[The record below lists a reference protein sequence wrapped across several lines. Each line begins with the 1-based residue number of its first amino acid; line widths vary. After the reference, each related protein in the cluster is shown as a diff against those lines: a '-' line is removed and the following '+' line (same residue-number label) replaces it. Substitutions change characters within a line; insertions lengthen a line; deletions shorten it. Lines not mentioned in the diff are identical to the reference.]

1 MRTDAS
7 GFTAQKNTQ
16 EGRMTTALPPAG
28 WYDDPDRSGE
38 LRWWDGTTWTHAR
51 KLAEA
56 PPEDSWETPHGVAAR
71 SGHLEP
77 YPPAAFTAHAVPGEL
92 ATAGDR
98 FVAALLEGV
107 VVLAVFMAVSVVSS
121 VIGVAFQ
128 GLGDLLAS
136 VGTLVGFAL
145 VLISEI
151 MGEGRLGQSY
161 GRHLAG
167 IKVVSTG
174 DGRPIGSPAALGRTI
189 IRGLGAYV
197 FLLGVLWILWDP
209 QRQGWHDKA
218 VGSVVV
224 KDGTQRKLDPVTYFR
239 AIFDT

>member
-1 MRTDAS
+1 
-7 GFTAQKNTQ
+7 
-16 EGRMTTALPPAG
+16 MTTALPPAG

-51 KLAEA
+51 KPAA
-56 PPEDSWETPHGVAAR
+56 PPDSWETPYGVAAQ
-71 SGHLEP
+71 SGHLGP
-77 YPPAAFTAHAVPGEL
+77 YPPAAFAAHAVPGEL

-107 VVLAVFMAVSVVSS
+107 VVLAVFIAVSVVSS

-136 VGTLVGFAL
+136 VGTLAGFAL

-167 IKVVSTG
+167 IKVVSTR
-174 DGRPIGSPAALGRTI
+174 DGGPIGSPAAFGRTI
-189 IRGLGAYV
+189 VRGLGAYV

-224 KDGTQRKLDPVTYFR
+224 KDRTQRKLDPVAYFR